1 MAADFP
7 VGTSLGLLV
16 AIGIYFSNTWYSA
29 YLLPN
34 SNQAF
39 DRFGALYNVT
49 SVLKPD
55 RTLDVDAFREYSPLY
70 YSAGYNLVFGA
81 YFAQY
86 TAALLYAL
94 LEHWEQLK
102 VGARIGVRQVKSLWK
117 KKEDVEDD
125 LEIRPELDVHF
136 KLMRQYPEAKQWWF
150 AVVTLV
156 SFVMG
161 VIACEVYDTTM
172 PVWGIVL
179 TMALAALFLIP
190 AGIIFAISV
199 SLFLCEIVICWLTWF
214 PECAGHSRRSS
225 RGRHRCGYPWAT
237 LCQYDWKNL
246 RLGW

>member
-1 MAADFP
+1 
-7 VGTSLGLLV
+7 LI
-16 AIGIYFSNTWYSA
+16 AIGLYFSNTWYSA
-29 YLLPN
+29 HLLPN

-55 RTLDVDAFREYSPLY
+55 RTLDVDAYRQYSPLY

-94 LEHWEQLK
+94 LEHWDQIK
-102 VGARIGVRQVKSLWK
+102 VGARIGIRQVKSMFK
-117 KKEDVEDD
+117 KKDENAEEE
-125 LEIRPELDVHF
+125 LRPDLDVHF
-136 KLMRQYPEAKQWWF
+136 KLMKAYPEAKQWWF
-150 AVVTLV
+150 AVVTLLA
-156 SFVMG
+156 FVFG

-179 TMALAALFLIP
+179 TMALAAIFLIP

-199 SLFLCEIVICWLTWF
+199 RSI
-214 PECAGHSRRSS
+214 PEAIR
-225 RGRHRCGYPWAT
+225 
-237 LCQYDWKNL
+237 
-246 RLGW
+246 

>member
-1 MAADFP
+1 
-7 VGTSLGLLV
+7 
-16 AIGIYFSNTWYSA
+16 
-29 YLLPN
+29 LPN

-49 SVLKPD
+49 AVLSPD
-55 RTLDVDAFREYSPLY
+55 KTLDVDAFREYSPLY

-94 LEHWEQLK
+94 LEHWDQLK

-117 KKEDVEDD
+117 KKEDLEDD
-125 LEIRPELDVHF
+125 LDMRPELDVHF

-150 AVVTLV
+150 AVVTLL

-199 SLFLCEIVICWLTWF
+199 SALIARIQARDADHA
-214 PECAGHSRRSS
+214 ECASHTRRPGRDCRRSS
-225 RGRHRCGYPWAT
+225 DPWAT
-237 LCQYDWKNL
+237 LCQHDRQDL
-246 RLGW
+246 RLGRQVILQL

>member
-1 MAADFP
+1 
-7 VGTSLGLLV
+7 LLI
-16 AIGIYFSNTWYSA
+16 AIGLYFSNTWFSA
-29 YLLPN
+29 HLLPN

-55 RTLDVDAFREYSPLY
+55 RTLDVEAYRQYSPLY

-94 LEHWEQLK
+94 LEHWDQIK
-102 VGARIGVRQVKSLWK
+102 VGATIGVRQVKSLWK
-117 KKEDVEDD
+117 KKDQGEEDVE
-125 LEIRPELDVHF
+125 RPELDVHF
-136 KLMRQYPEAKQWWF
+136 KLMKQYPEASQWWF
-150 AVVTLV
+150 AVVTLLA
-156 SFVMG
+156 FVFG

-179 TMALAALFLIP
+179 TMALAAVFLVP

-199 SLFLCEIVICWLTWF
+199 SLSPLFRFVGQ
-214 PECAGHSRRSS
+214 ADS
-225 RGRHRCGYPWAT
+225 
-237 LCQYDWKNL
+237 
-246 RLGW
+246 

>member
-1 MAADFP
+1 MAKKGLLKS
-7 VGTSLGLLV
+7 VGTSIGLLI
-16 AIGIYFSNTWYSA
+16 AIGLYFSNTWFSA
-29 YLLPN
+29 HLLPN

-49 SVLKPD
+49 SVLKPN
-55 RTLDVDAFREYSPLY
+55 RTLDVDAYRQYSPLY

-94 LEHWEQLK
+94 LEHWDQIK

-117 KKEDVEDD
+117 KKEEGEIED
-125 LEIRPELDVHF
+125 ERPELDVHF
-136 KLMRQYPEAKQWWF
+136 KLMKQYPEASQWWF
-150 AVVTLV
+150 AVVTLLA
-156 SFVMG
+156 FVFG

-179 TMALAALFLIP
+179 TMALAAIFLVP

-199 SLFLCEIVICWLTWF
+199 SPL
-214 PECAGHSRRSS
+214 
-225 RGRHRCGYPWAT
+225 YPSVH
-237 LCQYDWKNL
+237 
-246 RLGW
+246 